1 MKNII
6 TTIFVLGFTALGFSQ
21 VIIGDDIGTISAGNK
36 QGVLL
41 EFAKNQNKGIIL
53 PYNRTLPTGP
63 GLVGGTITVD
73 ATDVT
78 KVKVVYYN
86 DASWVDLS
94 SGNQAEITTA
104 LGKQPVV
111 SAVPEAT
118 TKGAIIGSSTSS
130 ADGILI
136 LESTNKAMVLPQVAT
151 TDDIINPA
159 PGMMVYV
166 SKVGAQRLAVFNGAK
181 WTFWMP

>member
-6 TTIFVLGFTALGFSQ
+6 SAIFFLGFTALGFSQ

-41 EFAKNQNKGIIL
+41 EFAKSQNKGIIL
-53 PYNRTLPTGP
+53 PYNRTLPLGT

-94 SGNQAEITTA
+94 SGSQANISSSFTNQPNITETTA
-104 LGKQPVV
+104 VG
-111 SAVPEAT
+111 T
-118 TKGAIIGSSTSS
+118 IIGADSTSVN
-130 ADGILI
+130 GVLI
-136 LESTNKAMVLPQVAT
+136 LESATKAMVLPHVNS
-151 TDDIINPA
+151 TDEIINPA
-159 PGMMVYV
+159 PGMITYIN
-166 SKVGAQRLAVFNGAK
+166 KAGAQRLAVFNGAK